1 MLTQTLKNKVAALWD
16 KFWSG
21 GISNPLNAIEQITYL
36 LFMKQLDELDKRKE
50 NEAAIRGEKYD
61 SIFIGHFQISASNVD
76 EPSIKVDKKTMRWSY
91 FSKVPENELLNHIQQ
106 KVFPFIKQLNG
117 SNSFFTKHMANAMF
131 LIPSDRMLK
140 ESIKTINEI
149 YEELE
154 KENRFID
161 AQGDFYEYLLDSL
174 RQAGKNG
181 QFRTP
186 PHIIELIVELVQ
198 PKLGDK
204 IADPASGTSGF
215 LLAAYKYILTQQT
228 SNQYKQEDDNGFE
241 RGTLADKLTSEK
253 DRKQLNEETFFG
265 FDIDPTMIRIGLMNL
280 MMHGITHPNIDYNDT
295 LSKNY
300 NEDDI
305 YDVVMANPPFTGSI
319 DKEEL
324 NPSFPVKTN
333 KSELL
338 FIERIYK
345 MLQKGGT
352 AGVIVPQG
360 VLFGSG
366 KAFVDIRKIL
376 IEDCELKA
384 VITMPSGVFK
394 PYAGVATAILI
405 FSKGARTKNVWFFS
419 MENDGFSM
427 DDKRSPLFKSDG
439 NRDHGDLSLII
450 KEFNNRNLK
459 KENDRSKQC
468 FSVLRDEIAENNYDL
483 NLNTYKE
490 EVFQDIIYENP
501 LAILN
506 KLTLSERE
514 ITQNIEELKELLS

>member
-1 MLTQTLKNKVAALWD
+1 MLTQTLKNKVATLWD

-61 SIFIGHFQISASNVD
+61 SIFIGYFQISADNVD
-76 EPSIKVDKKTMRWSY
+76 EPTVKVDKRTIRWSY
-91 FSKVPENELLNHIQQ
+91 FSKVPENELLSHIQK

-131 LIPSDRMLK
+131 LIPSNRMLK

-228 SNQYKQEDDNGFE
+228 SKQHKQEDDNGFV
-241 RGTLADKLTSEK
+241 RGTLADKLTNEE
-253 DRKQLNEETFFG
+253 DRKRLNEETFFG

-300 NEDDI
+300 NEDDT
-305 YDVVMANPPFTGSI
+305 YDVVMANPPFTGNI

-324 NPSFPVKTN
+324 NLSFPVKTN

-345 MLQKGGT
+345 MLKKGGT

-366 KAFVDIRKIL
+366 KAFIGIRKIL
-376 IEDCELKA
+376 IEECELKA
-384 VITMPSGVFK
+384 VITMRSGVFK
-394 PYAGVATAILI
+394 PYAGVTTAILI
-405 FSKGARTKNVWFFS
+405 FTKGAKTKNVWFYE
-419 MENDGFSM
+419 MKNDGFSL
-427 DDKRSPLFKSDG
+427 DDKRTPLFNADG
-439 NRDHGDLSLII
+439 KRDHGDLPLII
-450 KEFNNRNLK
+450 QTFVKKTPKKGSNRTQQHFFVPRI
-459 KENDRSKQC
+459 EIEQND
-468 FSVLRDEIAENNYDL
+468 YDL

-490 EVFQDIIYENP
+490 EVFPDIIYEDP
-501 LAILN
+501 HVILD
-506 KLTLSERE
+506 KLTLVEKDIS
-514 ITQNIEELKELLS
+514 QSIEELKDLLL